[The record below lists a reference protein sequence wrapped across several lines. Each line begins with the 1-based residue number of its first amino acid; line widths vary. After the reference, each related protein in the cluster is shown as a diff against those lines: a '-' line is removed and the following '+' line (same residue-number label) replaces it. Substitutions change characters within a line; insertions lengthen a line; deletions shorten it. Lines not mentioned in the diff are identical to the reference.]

1 MRYVRKKVKKLNVT
15 ESTLETHLH
24 RDASYTF
31 DASNIVHECD
41 NHRYTNDKTTG
52 KHSKNVYVWSHSLVN
67 HSDLFKCA
75 VTEIYQSVYHIL
87 RM

>member
-1 MRYVRKKVKKLNVT
+1 MRYAHKKLRKLNVT

-41 NHRYTNDKTTG
+41 NHRHTDDKTTG

-75 VTEIYQSVYHIL
+75 VTEICQSVYRIL